1 MQRVKKFEITTMKK
15 SILFITALIV
25 ANTSFAGLFD
35 DLKADL
41 KAEVK
46 TMKDDAKAEAKS
58 MKDDAMTDAK
68 SKAKDTAADAKS
80 KAMNKAGEMAPASL
94 K

>member
-1 MQRVKKFEITTMKK
+1 MKK
-15 SILFITALIV
+15 SILLITALIV
-25 ANTSFAGLFD
+25 ANTSFAGLLD

-68 SKAKDTAADAKS
+68 SKA
-80 KAMNKAGEMAPASL
+80 MNKAGEMAPASL

>member
-1 MQRVKKFEITTMKK
+1 MASQDWFDKDFYKVLGVSKDVSEAELKKTYRKLSRKYHPDT
-15 SILFITALIV
+15 
-25 ANTSFAGLFD
+25 NPG
-35 DLKADL
+35 
-41 KAEVK
+41 
-46 TMKDDAKAEAKS
+46 DAKAEAKS